1 MQSKDKQNKYIEY
14 ILFDQKTLE
23 SKIKELSEWVNE
35 EYKNSS
41 SLIMVGLLKGSFPF
55 LAQLIKNVNV
65 ECILDFMTVSSYA
78 GTLASTGSVKIILD
92 LANDIQNKDVLIV
105 EDIIDTGRTMQKIY
119 ALLKSRNPKSLKVLT
134 LLNKQSGRKVDFNQD
149 KYGFDIKDE
158 FVVGFG
164 FDYQEK
170 LRELPYI
177 GVIKKEIINKK

>member
-1 MQSKDKQNKYIEY
+1 MQSRDKQNKYIEY

-105 EDIIDTGRTMQKIY
+105 EDIIDSGITLYEIKKM
-119 ALLKSRNPKSLKVLT
+119 LLNRKPKSFRILT
-134 LLNKQSGRKVDFNQD
+134 LLDKPSHRKVDLAPD
-149 KYGFDIKDE
+149 KFGFIAPDA
-158 FVVGFG
+158 FLVGFG
-164 FDYQEK
+164 LDYKEQ
-170 LRELPYI
+170 LRNLPYI
-177 GVIKKEIINKK
+177 GVFDEKYL